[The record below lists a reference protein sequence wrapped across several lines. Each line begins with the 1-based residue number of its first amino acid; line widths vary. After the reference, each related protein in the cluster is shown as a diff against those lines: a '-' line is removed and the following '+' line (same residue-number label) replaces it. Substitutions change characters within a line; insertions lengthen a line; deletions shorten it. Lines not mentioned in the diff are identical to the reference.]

1 MQRHIIQRL
10 KEWAKAKQRK
20 PLILRGARQV
30 GKTHAVRQLGQS
42 FETFIEINF
51 EYSEEFHK
59 IFENDLDP
67 SRIAREISLLTKT
80 KITPE
85 KTLLFLDEIQACPRA
100 ITALRYFYEKMP
112 TLHVIAAGSLLEF
125 AHELV
130 GIPVGRVQSLYVH
143 PMTFIEFLVA
153 DGEKLLAEEIL
164 KGFPLPEVI
173 HQKALGTLGI
183 YLALGGMP
191 EVVSCWVNDKDPL
204 KCNEIQNTLLD
215 TYQQDFQK
223 YGKKSQL
230 KHLTLLF
237 ENIPRQLG
245 ERFKYSKV
253 GEVRKR
259 ELEPSLELLLKAR
272 IFHKVTHTGGHGIP
286 IGAEANPDK
295 FKLLF
300 IDVGL
305 TQALLGLNLS
315 AWFISPEK
323 EMINKGKLVEAFVGQ
338 ELLAYSESEIK
349 SQLYYWQRDTRGSC
363 AEIDYCIQK
372 GTAIF
377 PIEVKSGKTMKLKS
391 LQAFLKT
398 HPSTPYGV
406 KASIDPFH
414 QGKKVTS
421 IPLYAIGTLVNN
433 APSLLCKEE

>member
-1 MQRHIIQRL
+1 M
-10 KEWAKAKQRK
+10 
-20 PLILRGARQV
+20 

-191 EVVSCWVNDKDPL
+191 EVVSTWVNDKDPL

-253 GEVRKR
+253 GEVR
-259 ELEPSLELLLKAR
+259 
-272 IFHKVTHTGGHGIP
+272 
-286 IGAEANPDK
+286 
-295 FKLLF
+295 
-300 IDVGL
+300 
-305 TQALLGLNLS
+305 
-315 AWFISPEK
+315 
-323 EMINKGKLVEAFVGQ
+323 
-338 ELLAYSESEIK
+338 
-349 SQLYYWQRDTRGSC
+349 
-363 AEIDYCIQK
+363 
-372 GTAIF
+372 
-377 PIEVKSGKTMKLKS
+377 
-391 LQAFLKT
+391 
-398 HPSTPYGV
+398 
-406 KASIDPFH
+406 
-414 QGKKVTS
+414 
-421 IPLYAIGTLVNN
+421 
-433 APSLLCKEE
+433 